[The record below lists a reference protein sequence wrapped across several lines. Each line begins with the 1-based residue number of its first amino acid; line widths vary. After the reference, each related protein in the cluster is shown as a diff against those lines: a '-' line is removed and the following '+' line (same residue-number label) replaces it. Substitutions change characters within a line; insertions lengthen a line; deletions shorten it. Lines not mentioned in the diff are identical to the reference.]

1 MKSHTLVLNI
11 FCSLCATC
19 WTMERV
25 HISMGRRKHTFLGD
39 TNRGWLRLEVSL
51 GITASQTQGTWLH
64 PAISSHSAVFMTTI
78 NTLTIAVFVAQIF
91 TSFPNESGLF
101 FLPALSR
108 FKERLPKI
116 APGLRLQQHFFLAPS
131 LYFFLTYIKLQG
143 LCRIQVCLVT
153 SALKSQYHL
162 ESALTLHLDRH
173 NIMYNSILHTNSL
186 IHVSRKTRILTA
198 NAFLSL
204 HASPVLHISQ
214 IIVLTKF
221 GNLLR

>member
-39 TNRGWLRLEVSL
+39 TNRGWPRLEVSL

-131 LYFFLTYIKLQG
+131 LYFFLTYTN
-143 LCRIQVCLVT
+143 CRDYAEFRF
-153 SALKSQYHL
+153 ALWQ
-162 ESALTLHLDRH
+162 ALWKVNT
-173 NIMYNSILHTNSL
+173 I
-186 IHVSRKTRILTA
+186 
-198 NAFLSL
+198 
-204 HASPVLHISQ
+204 
-214 IIVLTKF
+214 
-221 GNLLR
+221 